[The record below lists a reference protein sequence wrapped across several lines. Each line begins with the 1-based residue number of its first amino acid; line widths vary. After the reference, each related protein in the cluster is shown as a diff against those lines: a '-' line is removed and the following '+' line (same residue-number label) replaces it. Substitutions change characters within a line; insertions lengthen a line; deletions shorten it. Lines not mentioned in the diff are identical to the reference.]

1 MVLEEGWLTSVIEG
15 LRDKGHDVRIAFPRG
30 FAIVIGLTRRDVA
43 SAFGSSR
50 KGFGWPTSIGNVLDC
65 LNWKMF
71 DRLLLFWIGA
81 HHIPLLTS
89 RSLSQ
94 RSGNELYFKAEH
106 LQRSGAFKFRGAF
119 HALSRI
125 HVAGAASTVV
135 TQSSNNHAQ
144 ALSLAGQIL
153 GLQVHVVM
161 PEEAPEVKRRG
172 H

>member
-1 MVLEEGWLTSVIEG
+1 MSLKLPQLE
-15 LRDKGHDVRIAFPRG
+15 DVRQA
-30 FAIVIGLTRRDVA
+30 AT
-43 SAFGSSR
+43 
-50 KGFGWPTSIGNVLDC
+50 VLD
-65 LNWKMF
+65 
-71 DRLLLFWIGA
+71 GTA
-81 HHIPLLTS
+81 HRTPLLTS

-135 TQSSNNHAQ
+135 TQSSGNHAQ

-161 PEEAPEVKRRG
+161 PEEAPEVKRRATIDYG
-172 H
+172 ASIHPCLQTQEDRMRVLRQVQQDTRSHYVAPYDAVSYTHLTLPTKRIV